1 MSFITYTIIIGLG
14 GPKMLIRFA
23 VENYNSFK
31 ERQIFS
37 MVAGKQTRHPSHCV
51 TVNGKRLLKSSFFF
65 GANASGKSNF
75 VRALDF
81 MRRVTLIGVKAIR
94 YNDRFFRIDS
104 KYKEKPGIFQID
116 FIVENIVFSYGF
128 AINYLT
134 REFCTEWLYRL
145 DSSGK
150 ETCIFDRKQG
160 ETIITGLQL
169 NKISK
174 LRFNIY
180 CEDLKADELLLYEIG
195 NKKLDKDSALYD
207 FIVAYE
213 WFKNLIVVYPD
224 SHTHNKN
231 DFFLNP
237 TFDTDSMIDMLRAFD
252 TGIEKITKG
261 KQPAEKAFSFLPEQ
275 VKNDIL
281 DDIEQTMKDNLQN
294 QARCKIEIGNYQF
307 EISIENGE
315 IFAEKIML
323 NHGNPKEL
331 FELSDESDG
340 TKRLF
345 DLIPLYEFGQKGKII
360 VIDELDRSFHSKL
373 TEEYIKRF
381 FEITKEHSCQLICTT
396 HDLNLMDLQILRQ
409 DEIWFVERE
418 SNHSTRIYSLS
429 DYKQRFDKN
438 ILNDYLIG
446 RYGAIPYFQDNE
458 WQVNDK

>member
-1 MSFITYTIIIGLG
+1 MSFITYTITIGLG

-94 YNDRFFRIDS
+94 YNDRFFRTDS

-224 SHTHNKN
+224 SHTLNKN

-418 SNHSTRIYSLS
+418 SDHSTRIYSLS

>member
-1 MSFITYTIIIGLG
+1 MSFITYTITIGLG

-345 DLIPLYEFGQKGKII
+345 DLIPLYEFGQKEKII

-381 FEITKEHSCQLICTT
+381 FEIIKEHSCQLICTT

-418 SNHSTRIYSLS
+418 SDHSTRIYSLS

>member
-1 MSFITYTIIIGLG
+1 
-14 GPKMLIRFA
+14 MLIRFA

-116 FIVENIVFSYGF
+116 YIVENIVFSYGF

-213 WFKNLIVVYPD
+213 WFKNLFVVYPD

-418 SNHSTRIYSLS
+418 SDHSTRIYSLS

>member
-381 FEITKEHSCQLICTT
+381 FEIIKEHSCQLICTT

-418 SNHSTRIYSLS
+418 SDHSTRIYSLS

>member
-1 MSFITYTIIIGLG
+1 
-14 GPKMLIRFA
+14 MLIRFA

-373 TEEYIKRF
+373 TVEYIKRF

-418 SNHSTRIYSLS
+418 SDHSTRIYSLS

>member
-1 MSFITYTIIIGLG
+1 MSFITYTITIGLG

-252 TGIEKITKG
+252 TRIEKITKG

-418 SNHSTRIYSLS
+418 SDHSTRIYSLS

>member
-1 MSFITYTIIIGLG
+1 
-14 GPKMLIRFA
+14 MLIRFA

-381 FEITKEHSCQLICTT
+381 FEIIKEHSCHLICTT

-418 SNHSTRIYSLS
+418 SDHSTRIYSLS

-458 WQVNDK
+458 WQMNDK

>member
-1 MSFITYTIIIGLG
+1 
-14 GPKMLIRFA
+14 MLIRFA

-381 FEITKEHSCQLICTT
+381 FEITTEHSCQLICTT

-418 SNHSTRIYSLS
+418 SDHSTRIYSLS

>member
-1 MSFITYTIIIGLG
+1 
-14 GPKMLIRFA
+14 MLIRFA

-128 AINYLT
+128 ATNYLT

-418 SNHSTRIYSLS
+418 SDHSTRIYSLS

>member
-1 MSFITYTIIIGLG
+1 
-14 GPKMLIRFA
+14 MLIRFA

-261 KQPAEKAFSFLPEQ
+261 KHPAEKAFSFLPEQ

-418 SNHSTRIYSLS
+418 SDHSTRIYSLS

>member
-1 MSFITYTIIIGLG
+1 
-14 GPKMLIRFA
+14 MLIRFA

-418 SNHSTRIYSLS
+418 SDHSTRIYSLS